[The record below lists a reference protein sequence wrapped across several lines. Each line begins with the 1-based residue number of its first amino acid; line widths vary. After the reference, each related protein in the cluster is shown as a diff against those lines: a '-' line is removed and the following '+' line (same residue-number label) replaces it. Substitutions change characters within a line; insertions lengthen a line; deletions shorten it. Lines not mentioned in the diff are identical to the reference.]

1 MRNLLCGAAL
11 AGVSVASLAVPG
23 AAARSS
29 RVAPPAEYAPVES
42 YLRQAVADGLT
53 PSVAVAVIRGGKVVW
68 AEGFGEADRARHTPA
83 TPDSIYLL
91 ASVSKPITAT
101 GLMVLVDEGK
111 IDLDQP
117 ANRYLQ
123 GAALRA
129 PGGDPALMTIR
140 RLANH
145 TSGLPVHYS
154 FYYAGTTPPP
164 REETIRRYGFAN
176 WTPATRWE
184 YSNLAFGIL
193 DHVITRVSGQ
203 PFGQFLERR
212 VLDPIGMT
220 RTSDHVRAKFASD
233 ATVQYTR
240 RADGA
245 FVAVPPYAFDH
256 PGASTMWSSA
266 LDLARFAQLHLNDGE
281 LDGHRVLS
289 VNAAREMKRLTG
301 VSAPGTG
308 TNTGTGTGVAWGV
321 GPYGG
326 HASLSHT
333 GGMPGVSTHVRLYPE
348 INAATVVLTNADDR
362 TVSREATRRLAQV
375 LFPDAKF
382 DDVAATP
389 AAAAV
394 AAAVVSAGAAVRPV
408 ASTSALRGAWKG
420 RLLHVDGDIA
430 LRLIVKDEGKVDV
443 QWGAQPA
450 EALTML
456 RLSDTELEGR
466 VQAFIPT
473 QAGFH
478 GVPMIRFDLRRE
490 GDRLVG
496 LGVATADGYFAL
508 SHRVELEKESE

>member
-1 MRNLLCGAAL
+1 MRNVLFTAAL
-11 AGVSVASLAVPG
+11 AGVSVSSLAMPG
-23 AAARSS
+23 AAGRSS
-29 RVAPPAEYAPVES
+29 RVAPPPEYAPVES

-53 PSVAVAVIRGGKVVW
+53 PSVAVAVIRDGHVVW
-68 AEGFGEADRARHTPA
+68 ADGFGEADRARHTPA
-83 TPDSIYLL
+83 TADSIYLL

-101 GLMVLVDEGK
+101 GLMTLVDAGK

-129 PGGDPALMTIR
+129 PGSDPALMTVR

-154 FYYAGTTPPP
+154 FYYAGSTPPP

-176 WTPATRWE
+176 WTPGTHWE

-193 DHVITRVSGQ
+193 DHIITRVSGQ
-203 PFGQFLERR
+203 PLGQFLERR
-212 VLDPIGMT
+212 VFDPIGMT
-220 RTSDHVRAKFASD
+220 RTSDHVRAQFASD

-240 RADGA
+240 GADGA
-245 FVAVPPYAFDH
+245 FIVVPPYAFDH

-266 LDLARFAQLHLNDGE
+266 RDLARFAQLHLNDGE
-281 LDGHRVLS
+281 LDGQRVLS

-301 VSAPGTG
+301 VRAPGAG
-308 TNTGTGTGVAWGV
+308 AGTGVAWAI

-326 HASLSHT
+326 HASISHT

-348 INAATVVLTNADDR
+348 INAATIVLTNADDR
-362 TVSREATRRLAQV
+362 TVSAEATRRLAQL

-382 DDVAATP
+382 DDAAPPAPSTPPATP
-389 AAAAV
+389 V
-394 AAAVVSAGAAVRPV
+394 ATS
-408 ASTSALRGAWKG
+408 SALKGAWKG
-420 RLLHVDGDIA
+420 RLFHPDGDIA
-430 LRLIVKDEGKVDV
+430 LRLLVKDGGQVDA
-443 QWGAQPA
+443 QWGARPA

-466 VQAFIPT
+466 AEALIPT

-496 LGVATADGYFAL
+496 LGVATADGYFGL
-508 SHRVELEKESE
+508 SHRVELERESK